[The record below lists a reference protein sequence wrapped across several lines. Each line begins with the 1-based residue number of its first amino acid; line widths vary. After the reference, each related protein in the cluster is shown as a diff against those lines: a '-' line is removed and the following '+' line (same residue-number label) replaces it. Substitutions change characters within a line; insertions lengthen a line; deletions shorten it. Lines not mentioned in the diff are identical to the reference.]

1 MKNTIIILLTLLSHS
16 VFAEVI
22 INGYCDFPKATI
34 SLFEIEDYITKT
46 EKKISETEVD
56 DKGNF
61 RLIFSSNDIKKIIL
75 RVNSNFTWMY
85 IQPNSTYF
93 IDIPKDGQITQFITN
108 NEIEMV
114 FFRLASD
121 DINYKILGFEAWMDN
136 YLSDIYILKDKQPGE
151 FVQKIAAFK
160 KEVND
165 VYSKDTSLFF
175 SSYLKYSIGL
185 TIDNI
190 NFISAPSEADKFEFY
205 IKDSPI
211 LINNNKYIEYLYSFY
226 ENYYYKLD
234 QNLRAQLNT
243 SIRKYDLENCLQTLK
258 KDPYIQTEELAEL
271 ILLMM
276 INQRAFSQEISKTIL
291 NKIYEKSINENYST
305 IAKNLLLKADEI
317 NIGDIFPNLVL
328 DKKSQF
334 TLQMLKGKPIYIHCF
349 DPKNQK
355 SITEISALLKLNE
368 KYEKYIN
375 IISVYSKPKEDFSM
389 SEQRNLNLIKWKKF
403 ELEPSENSWKILNIP
418 SFPYYLFLDKDLVL
432 LASPALSPSPNGSYE
447 TIERSFYDIKRK
459 IEQIG
464 E

>member
-114 FFRLASD
+114 FFRLD
-121 DINYKILGFEAWMDN
+121 TNDINYKILGFEAWMDN

-165 VYSKDTSLFF
+165 LYSKDTSLFF
-175 SSYLKYSIGL
+175 RSYLKYSIGL
-185 TIDNI
+185 SIDNI
-190 NFISAPSEADKFEFY
+190 NFISAPSEEDKFEFY

-211 LINNNKYIEYLYSFY
+211 LINNDKYIEYLYSFY

-234 QNLRAQLNT
+234 QNLRAQLST
-243 SIRKYDLENCLQTLK
+243 SILNYDLENCLQTLK

-271 ILLMM
+271 ILLIM
-276 INQRAFSQEISKTIL
+276 INQSAFSQEISKNIL
-291 NKIYEKSINENYST
+291 IKIYEKSINENHST

-317 NIGDIFPNLVL
+317 NIGDIFPNLIL

-375 IISVYSKPKEDFSM
+375 IISVYSKPKEDFSI

-403 ELEPSENSWKILNIP
+403 ELEPSEKSWKILNIP

>member
-276 INQRAFSQEISKTIL
+276 INQSAFSQEISKNIL

>member
-1 MKNTIIILLTLLSHS
+1 
-16 VFAEVI
+16 
-22 INGYCDFPKATI
+22 
-34 SLFEIEDYITKT
+34 
-46 EKKISETEVD
+46 
-56 DKGNF
+56 
-61 RLIFSSNDIKKIIL
+61 
-75 RVNSNFTWMY
+75 
-85 IQPNSTYF
+85 
-93 IDIPKDGQITQFITN
+93 
-108 NEIEMV
+108 
-114 FFRLASD
+114 
-121 DINYKILGFEAWMDN
+121 
-136 YLSDIYILKDKQPGE
+136 
-151 FVQKIAAFK
+151 
-160 KEVND
+160 
-165 VYSKDTSLFF
+165 
-175 SSYLKYSIGL
+175 
-185 TIDNI
+185 
-190 NFISAPSEADKFEFY
+190 
-205 IKDSPI
+205 
-211 LINNNKYIEYLYSFY
+211 
-226 ENYYYKLD
+226 
-234 QNLRAQLNT
+234 
-243 SIRKYDLENCLQTLK
+243 
-258 KDPYIQTEELAEL
+258 
-271 ILLMM
+271 M
-276 INQRAFSQEISKTIL
+276 INQSAFSQEISKNIL

-328 DKKSQF
+328 DKKNQF

>member
-243 SIRKYDLENCLQTLK
+243 SIRNYDLENCLQTLK

-276 INQRAFSQEISKTIL
+276 INQSAFSQEISKNIL
-291 NKIYEKSINENYST
+291 IKIYEKSINENYST
-305 IAKNLLLKADEI
+305 IAKNLLLKADKI

-334 TLQMLKGKPIYIHCF
+334 TLQILKGKPIYIHCF

>member
-190 NFISAPSEADKFEFY
+190 NFISAPSEVDKFEFY

-234 QNLRAQLNT
+234 QNLRTQLNNY
-243 SIRKYDLENCLQTLK
+243 IINYDHVNCIKTLN
-258 KDPYIQTEELAEL
+258 KDPYIQSEELSEL
-271 ILLMM
+271 ILLIF
-276 INQRAFSQEISKTIL
+276 INQCIFSSKISNNLLYIINEKSNYPIHSIISKNSL
-291 NKIYEKSINENYST
+291 QKK
-305 IAKNLLLKADEI
+305 DEI
-317 NIGDIFPNLVL
+317 KIGDIFPNIEL
-328 DKKSQF
+328 DKKNKY

-355 SITEISALLKLNE
+355 SLSEISALLKLNE

-375 IISVYSKPKEDFSM
+375 IISVYSKPKEYFSI
-389 SEQRNLNLIKWKKF
+389 SEQRNLDLIKWRKF
-403 ELEPSENSWKILNIP
+403 ELEPSEKSWKILNIP

-447 TIERSFYDIKRK
+447 TIERIFYDIKRK

>member
-136 YLSDIYILKDKQPGE
+136 YLSDIYILKDKQPGD

-276 INQRAFSQEISKTIL
+276 INQSAFSQEISKNIL

>member
-190 NFISAPSEADKFEFY
+190 NFISAPSEEDKFEFY

-211 LINNNKYIEYLYSFY
+211 LINNDKYIEYLYSFY

-243 SIRKYDLENCLQTLK
+243 SIRNYDLENCLQTLK

-276 INQRAFSQEISKTIL
+276 INQSAFSQEISKNIL
-291 NKIYEKSINENYST
+291 IKIYEKSINENYST
-305 IAKNLLLKADEI
+305 IAKNLLLKADKI

>member
-291 NKIYEKSINENYST
+291 IKIYEKSINENYST

>member
-243 SIRKYDLENCLQTLK
+243 SIRNYDLENCLQTLK

-276 INQRAFSQEISKTIL
+276 INQSAFSQEISKNIL

>member
-1 MKNTIIILLTLLSHS
+1 MKNTIFVLFTLFSHT
-16 VFAEVI
+16 VFGEVI
-22 INGYCDFPKATI
+22 INGYCDFPKATV
-34 SLFEIEDYITKT
+34 SLFEIEDYITKK
-46 EKKISETEVD
+46 EIKISETKVD

-61 RLIFSSNDIKKIIL
+61 RLIFSSNSIKKIIL
-75 RVNSNFTWMY
+75 RVNSNFSWMY

-93 IDIPKDGQITQFITN
+93 IDIPQDGQITQFITN

-114 FFRLASD
+114 FFKLD
-121 DINYKILGFEAWMDN
+121 TNDINYKILGFEAWMDN

-160 KEVND
+160 NEVNS

-175 SSYLKYSIGL
+175 RSYLKYSIGL
-185 TIDNI
+185 SIDNI
-190 NFISAPSEADKFEFY
+190 NFISAPSEEDKFEFY

-211 LINNNKYIEYLYSFY
+211 LINNDKYIEYLYSFY

-234 QNLRAQLNT
+234 QNLRTQLNNY
-243 SIRKYDLENCLQTLK
+243 IINYDHVNCIKTLN
-258 KDPYIQTEELAEL
+258 KDPYIQSEELSEL
-271 ILLMM
+271 ILLIF
-276 INQRAFSQEISKTIL
+276 INQGIFSSKISNNLL
-291 NKIYEKSINENYST
+291 NIINEKSNYPIHSI
-305 IAKNLLLKADEI
+305 IAKNSLQKKDEI
-317 NIGDIFPNLVL
+317 KIGDIFPNIEL
-328 DKKSQF
+328 DKKNKY

-355 SITEISALLKLNE
+355 SLSEISALLKLNE

-375 IISVYSKPKEDFSM
+375 IISVYSKPKEYFSI
-389 SEQRNLNLIKWKKF
+389 SEQRNLDLIKWRKF
-403 ELEPSENSWKILNIP
+403 ELEPSEKSWKILNIP

-447 TIERSFYDIKRK
+447 TIERIFYDIKRK

>member
-1 MKNTIIILLTLLSHS
+1 MKIIILILLTLFSQKF
-16 VFAEVI
+16 FAEVI

-243 SIRKYDLENCLQTLK
+243 SIRNYDLENCLQTLK

-291 NKIYEKSINENYST
+291 IKIYEKSINENYST

>member
-56 DKGNF
+56 EKGNF
-61 RLIFSSNDIKKIIL
+61 RLNFSSTDIKKIIL
-75 RVNSNFTWMY
+75 RLNSNFTWMY
-85 IQPNSTYF
+85 VQPNSTYF
-93 IDIPKDGQITQFITN
+93 IDIPIDGQITQFISN

-114 FFRLASD
+114 FYRLDSN

-175 SSYLKYSIGL
+175 RSYLKYSIGL
-185 TIDNI
+185 SIDNI

-211 LINNNKYIEYLYSFY
+211 LINNDKYIEYLYSFY

-243 SIRKYDLENCLQTLK
+243 SIRNYDLENCLQTLK

-276 INQRAFSQEISKTIL
+276 INQSAFSQEISKNIL

>member
-190 NFISAPSEADKFEFY
+190 NFISAPSEVDKFEFY

-243 SIRKYDLENCLQTLK
+243 SIRNYDLENCLQTLK

-276 INQRAFSQEISKTIL
+276 INQSAFSQEISKTIL

>member
-291 NKIYEKSINENYST
+291 IKIYEKSINENYST

-432 LASPALSPSPNGSYE
+432 LASPAISPSPNGSYE

>member
-121 DINYKILGFEAWMDN
+121 DINYKILGFEAWIDN

-276 INQRAFSQEISKTIL
+276 INQSAFSQEISKTIL

>member
-1 MKNTIIILLTLLSHS
+1 MKNTILILLTLLSHS

-243 SIRKYDLENCLQTLK
+243 SIRNYDLENCLQTLK

-276 INQRAFSQEISKTIL
+276 INQSAFSQEISKNIL

-305 IAKNLLLKADEI
+305 IAKKLLLKADEI

>member
-1 MKNTIIILLTLLSHS
+1 MKNTIFVLFTLFSHT
-16 VFAEVI
+16 VFGEVI
-22 INGYCDFPKATI
+22 INGYCDFPKATV
-34 SLFEIEDYITKT
+34 SLFEIEDYITKK
-46 EKKISETEVD
+46 EIKISETKVD

-61 RLIFSSNDIKKIIL
+61 RLIFSSNSIKKIIL
-75 RVNSNFTWMY
+75 RVNSNFSWMY

-93 IDIPKDGQITQFITN
+93 IDIPQDGQITQFITN

-114 FFRLASD
+114 FFKLD
-121 DINYKILGFEAWMDN
+121 TNDINYKILGFEAWMDN

-160 KEVND
+160 KEVNR

-175 SSYLKYSIGL
+175 RSYLKYSIGL
-185 TIDNI
+185 SIDNI
-190 NFISAPSEADKFEFY
+190 NFISAPSEVDKFEFY

-234 QNLRAQLNT
+234 QNLRTQLNNY
-243 SIRKYDLENCLQTLK
+243 IINYDHVNCIKTLN
-258 KDPYIQTEELAEL
+258 KDPYIQSEELSEL
-271 ILLMM
+271 ILLIF
-276 INQRAFSQEISKTIL
+276 INQGIFSSKISNNLL
-291 NKIYEKSINENYST
+291 NIINEKSNYPIHSI
-305 IAKNLLLKADEI
+305 IAKNSLQKKDEI
-317 NIGDIFPNLVL
+317 KIGDIFPNIEL
-328 DKKSQF
+328 DKKNKY

-355 SITEISALLKLNE
+355 SISEISALLKLNE

-375 IISVYSKPKEDFSM
+375 IISVYSKPKEYFSI
-389 SEQRNLNLIKWKKF
+389 SEQRNLDLIKWRKF
-403 ELEPSENSWKILNIP
+403 ELEPSEKSWKILNIP

-447 TIERSFYDIKRK
+447 TIERIFYDIKRK

>member
-258 KDPYIQTEELAEL
+258 KDPYIKTEELAEL

-276 INQRAFSQEISKTIL
+276 INQSAFSQEISKNIL

>member
-114 FFRLASD
+114 FFRLD
-121 DINYKILGFEAWMDN
+121 TNDINYKILGFEAWMDN

-175 SSYLKYSIGL
+175 RSYLKYSIGL
-185 TIDNI
+185 SIDNI
-190 NFISAPSEADKFEFY
+190 NFISAPSEEDKFEFY

-211 LINNNKYIEYLYSFY
+211 LINNDKYIEYLYSFY

-234 QNLRAQLNT
+234 QNLRAQLST
-243 SIRKYDLENCLQTLK
+243 SIRNYDLENCLQTLK

-271 ILLMM
+271 ILLIM
-276 INQRAFSQEISKTIL
+276 INQSAFSQEISKNIL
-291 NKIYEKSINENYST
+291 IKIYEKSINENHST

-317 NIGDIFPNLVL
+317 NIGDIFPNLIL

-375 IISVYSKPKEDFSM
+375 IISVYSKPKEDFSI
-389 SEQRNLNLIKWKKF
+389 S
-403 ELEPSENSWKILNIP
+403 
-418 SFPYYLFLDKDLVL
+418 
-432 LASPALSPSPNGSYE
+432 
-447 TIERSFYDIKRK
+447 
-459 IEQIG
+459 
-464 E
+464 

>member
-151 FVQKIAAFK
+151 FVQKIAVFK

-190 NFISAPSEADKFEFY
+190 NFISAPSEVDKFEFY

-243 SIRKYDLENCLQTLK
+243 SIRNYDLENCLQTLK

-328 DKKSQF
+328 DKKNQF

>member
-114 FFRLASD
+114 FFRLD
-121 DINYKILGFEAWMDN
+121 TNDINYKILGFEAWMDN

-165 VYSKDTSLFF
+165 LYSKDTSLFF
-175 SSYLKYSIGL
+175 RSYLKYSIGL
-185 TIDNI
+185 SIDNI
-190 NFISAPSEADKFEFY
+190 NFISAPSEEDKFEFY

-211 LINNNKYIEYLYSFY
+211 LINNDKYIEYLYSFY

-234 QNLRAQLNT
+234 QNLRAQLST
-243 SIRKYDLENCLQTLK
+243 SILNYDLENCLQTLK

-271 ILLMM
+271 ILLIM
-276 INQRAFSQEISKTIL
+276 INQSAFSQEISKNIL
-291 NKIYEKSINENYST
+291 IKIYEKSINENHST

-317 NIGDIFPNLVL
+317 NIGDIFPNLIL

-334 TLQMLKGKPIYIHCF
+334 TLQMLKGKPIYINCF

-375 IISVYSKPKEDFSM
+375 IISVYSKPKEDFSI

-403 ELEPSENSWKILNIP
+403 ELEPSEKSWKILNIP

>member
-243 SIRKYDLENCLQTLK
+243 SIRNYDLENCLQTLK

>member
-114 FFRLASD
+114 FFRLD
-121 DINYKILGFEAWMDN
+121 TNDINYKILGFEAWMDN

-165 VYSKDTSLFF
+165 LYSKDTSLFF
-175 SSYLKYSIGL
+175 RSYLKYSIGL
-185 TIDNI
+185 SIDNI
-190 NFISAPSEADKFEFY
+190 NFISAPSEEDKFEFY

-211 LINNNKYIEYLYSFY
+211 LINNDKYIEYLYSFY

-234 QNLRAQLNT
+234 QNLRAQLST
-243 SIRKYDLENCLQTLK
+243 SIRNYDLENCLQTLK

-271 ILLMM
+271 ILLIM
-276 INQRAFSQEISKTIL
+276 INQSAFSQEISKNIL
-291 NKIYEKSINENYST
+291 IKIYEKSINENHST

-317 NIGDIFPNLVL
+317 NIGDIFPNLIL

-375 IISVYSKPKEDFSM
+375 IISVYSKPKEDFSI

-403 ELEPSENSWKILNIP
+403 ELEPSEKSWKILNIP

>member
-243 SIRKYDLENCLQTLK
+243 SIRNYDLENCLQTLK

-276 INQRAFSQEISKTIL
+276 INQSAFSQEISKTIL

>member
-243 SIRKYDLENCLQTLK
+243 SIRNYDLENCLQTLK

-432 LASPALSPSPNGSYE
+432 LASPAISPSPNGSYE

>member
-1 MKNTIIILLTLLSHS
+1 MKNTIFVLFTLFSHT

-22 INGYCDFPKATI
+22 INGYCDFPKATV
-34 SLFEIEDYITKT
+34 SLFEIEDYITKK
-46 EKKISETEVD
+46 EIKISETKVD

-61 RLIFSSNDIKKIIL
+61 RLIFSSNSIKKIIL
-75 RVNSNFTWMY
+75 RVNSNFSWMY

-93 IDIPKDGQITQFITN
+93 IDIPQDGQITQFITN

-114 FFRLASD
+114 FFKLDSN

-151 FVQKIAAFK
+151 FVQKIATFK
-160 KEVND
+160 KEVNS

-175 SSYLKYSIGL
+175 RSYLKYSIGL
-185 TIDNI
+185 SIDNI
-190 NFISAPSEADKFEFY
+190 NFISAPSEEDKFEFY

-211 LINNNKYIEYLYSFY
+211 LINNDKYIEYLYSFY

-234 QNLRAQLNT
+234 QNLRTQLNNY
-243 SIRKYDLENCLQTLK
+243 IINYDHVNCIKTLN
-258 KDPYIQTEELAEL
+258 KDPYIQSEELSEL
-271 ILLMM
+271 ILLIF
-276 INQRAFSQEISKTIL
+276 INQGIFSSKISNNLL
-291 NKIYEKSINENYST
+291 NIINEKSNYPINSI
-305 IAKNLLLKADEI
+305 IAKNLLLKKDEI
-317 NIGDIFPNLVL
+317 KIGDIFPNIEL
-328 DKKSQF
+328 DKKNKY

-355 SITEISALLKLNE
+355 SISEISALLKLNE

-375 IISVYSKPKEDFSM
+375 IISVYSKPKEYFSI
-389 SEQRNLNLIKWKKF
+389 SEQRNLDLIKWRKF
-403 ELEPSENSWKILNIP
+403 ELEPSEKSWKILNIP

-447 TIERSFYDIKRK
+447 TIERIFYDIKRK